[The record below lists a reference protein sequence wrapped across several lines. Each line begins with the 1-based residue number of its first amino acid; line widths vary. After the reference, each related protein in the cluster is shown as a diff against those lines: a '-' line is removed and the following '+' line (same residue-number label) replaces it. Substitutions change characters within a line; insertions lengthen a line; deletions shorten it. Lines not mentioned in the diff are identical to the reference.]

1 MAPGDEVA
9 PGTLGAGENV
19 CPTCN
24 GGGKVKGATCGT
36 CGGTAVVIEEVVGPG
51 PGAWRG
57 PSLGEG
63 TPQPHRPLLGP
74 LLGG

>member
-36 CGGTAVVIEEVVGPG
+36 CGGTAVVIEEVG
-51 PGAWRG
+51 GAWPRG
-57 PSLGEG
+57 VEG
-63 TPQPHRPLLGP
+63 A
-74 LLGG
+74 